1 MSLQILP
8 VTTGVSGVSL
18 QNSSKINFT
27 ASQKKTKAASDEN
40 PISRKGETM
49 NLIKATFLGGIALG
63 SRLLW
68 ELFDGDFIFEHAGK
82 YGTKLVD
89 KNRAGLTGAK
99 RDLYRA
105 GAAVGLIAAGIS
117 AFAILYTMLNTPK
130 IAYKSKVN
138 TFKKEKEMDVYIQA
152 NEAEKNIYTEL
163 SEKAKDANE
172 EERTKLKEQYM
183 QMKMAKNEV
192 PDFVKIKQNNKK

>member
-8 VTTGVSGVSL
+8 VKSGVHNTPL
-18 QNSSKINFT
+18 QYTSKIGFT
-27 ASQKKTKAASDEN
+27 AKQEKSNNSDEN

-49 NLIKATFLGGIALG
+49 NLIKVTFLGGIALG
-63 SRLLW
+63 ARLLW

-99 RDLYRA
+99 RDLFRA

-117 AFAILYTMLNTPK
+117 GFAILYTMLNTPK

-152 NEAEKNIYTEL
+152 NKAEKNIYTEL
-163 SEKAKDANE
+163 SEKAKNANE
-172 EERTKLKEQYM
+172 EDRDKLKEQYM

-192 PDFVKIKQNNKK
+192 PDFVKIKQNKRH